1 MDLTGIGSLA
11 DFAGKILDRLSPD
24 PTVKAQQQLELA
36 KMTQNGELAQL
47 AADTDVIK
55 GQLAI
60 NEKESQ
66 SPSLLVAGW
75 RPMCG
80 WVGAFALAYASML
93 EPLGRFVAQVVY
105 HYNGAFPVLDTAI
118 TMQVL
123 FGILGLGSMR
133 TVEKIKG
140 AEGNR

>member
-60 NEKESQ
+60 NAVEAQNTSIFV
-66 SPSLLVAGW
+66 SGG
-75 RPMCG
+75 RPFIIWMCG
-80 WVGAFALAYASML
+80 CALGYATIL
-93 EPLGRFVAQVVY
+93 EPVARFVATVVY
-105 HYNGAFPVLDTAI
+105 HYNGAFPAIDTALTLQI
-118 TMQVL
+118 L
-123 FGILGLGSMR
+123 LGLLGLSGMR
-133 TVEKIKG
+133 SYDKKNGTASK
-140 AEGNR
+140 